1 MGKITGYILACFCLS
16 LLATSVDAHHGA
28 VEIGQVVDEHHEAV
42 ETGEEVDGGEAVE
55 VIEEETEEAN
65 EGVDAA
71 NPPQQIAPAET
82 TTATETHAKTH
93 KKQSE
98 ALVKRLISKFFKQ
111 FG

>member
-1 MGKITGYILACFCLS
+1 MGGYILACFCLS
-16 LLATSVDAHHGA
+16 LLATSVYA
-28 VEIGQVVDEHHEAV
+28 HHEAV
-42 ETGEEVDGGEAVE
+42 ETGEEVDGGEAVGARGEE